1 MTVHKIYTALTLAFR
16 RKGPVLAE
24 NRVLIVDDDPAHLK
38 LYSWILDR
46 GGFVPVSLLVS
57 GPELKLPQQDSIQ
70 LAVVDYRLGNDWTAV
85 KVIEKLRQSFADL
98 PVILLS
104 DFAWLPENAAP
115 HVSAFVRKGEPQEL
129 LETIAKTLRKSSR
142 A

>member
-1 MTVHKIYTALTLAFR
+1 LAASR
-16 RKGPVLAE
+16 I
-24 NRVLIVDDDPAHLK
+24 LIVDDDPAHLK

-57 GPELKLPQQDSIQ
+57 GPELKIPPEDSIQ
-70 LAVVDYRLGNDWTAV
+70 LAVVDYRLGNNWTAV
-85 KVIEKLRQSFADL
+85 KVIEKLRQSYADM

-104 DFAWLPENAAP
+104 DFAWLPEDAAP

-129 LETIAKTLRKSSR
+129 LDTITKTLRMNSS

>member
-1 MTVHKIYTALTLAFR
+1 LAASR
-16 RKGPVLAE
+16 I
-24 NRVLIVDDDPAHLK
+24 LIVDDDPAHLK

-57 GPELKLPQQDSIQ
+57 GPELKIPPEDSIQ
-70 LAVVDYRLGNDWTAV
+70 LAVVDYRLGNNWTAV
-85 KVIEKLRQSFADL
+85 KVIEKLRQSYADM

-104 DFAWLPENAAP
+104 DFAWLPEDAAP

-129 LETIAKTLRKSSR
+129 LDTITKTLRMDSS